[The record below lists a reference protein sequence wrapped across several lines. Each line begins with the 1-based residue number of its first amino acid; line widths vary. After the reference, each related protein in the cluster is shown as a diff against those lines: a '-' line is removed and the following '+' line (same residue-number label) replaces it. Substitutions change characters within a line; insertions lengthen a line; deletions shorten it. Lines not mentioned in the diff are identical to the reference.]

1 MAMDQEGMFY
11 IGEIDY
17 SSGLNCGRL
26 VSYKYSADTPT
37 VPDTELTIYSLEE
50 NSGIRQAVV
59 MFQKKYPDIYL
70 TLETGM
76 SGNDGVTRTDALKT
90 LNTEIMAGKGPDIL
104 ILDGISSETYIEQ
117 GMLED

>member
-1 MAMDQEGMFY
+1 
-11 IGEIDY
+11 
-17 SSGLNCGRL
+17 
-26 VSYKYSADTPT
+26 
-37 VPDTELTIYSLEE
+37 
-50 NSGIRQAVV
+50 

-104 ILDGISSETYIEQ
+104 ILDGISSETYAEQ
-117 GMLED
+117 GMLEDLSGILKEAGLLDNIEGWKYL

>member
-1 MAMDQEGMFY
+1 MYKRQ
-11 IGEIDY
+11 DY
-17 SSGLNCGRL
+17 NSGVNGGRL
-26 VSYKYSADTPT
+26 LSYEYSADTPT

-90 LNTEIMAGKGPDIL
+90 LNTEIMACLLYTSIVKIAL
-104 ILDGISSETYIEQ
+104 LA
-117 GMLED
+117 